1 MSRMINSIAYSNGE
15 QEYTFTP
22 QRHYYNGLADALE
35 VGSIFNFEL
44 PTSIEESKSVLDLLE
59 NGTSLE
65 DALYTHEFYN
75 FCMACALYV
84 KQRRVARVNHK
95 DMTSHDLEDFI
106 SNVYAT
112 SLAMFN
118 ANVDDLDTDNLAYYT
133 CINGYLIYD
142 NMTYASHR
150 KNISIDDDMRMIHTE
165 KDEKGSIITKLISI
179 DSLNKDL
186 EAYRRKEEE
195 KSNKVLARLQGFS
208 MDAIERTKTVLNPQ
222 EAETLLTLL
231 TLKASDT
238 VLNGSQ
244 RATLHRL
251 KMKVQKSQIE
261 ITQEKRLNA
270 KQARE
275 AIKAKALLDKQ
286 EKLDQKLTRAKT
298 VKQSKEE
305 KAKANLEKTRTQL
318 LNKLETLAKRKDAY
332 KMPIDAMSMLVSR
345 ATQRKEL
352 VHLRAK
358 VQECILDAMD
368 AQKRERVE
376 SAKVY
381 RAKAKAFIK
390 GTI

>member
-1 MSRMINSIAYSNGE
+1 MINCIEYADSTS
-15 QEYTFTP
+15 EYTFTP

-35 VGSIFNFEL
+35 SGSIFNFEL
-44 PTSIEESKSVLDLLE
+44 PTSIAEAKSVLELIDNGMDLA
-59 NGTSLE
+59 

-84 KQRRVARVNHK
+84 KQRRIARVNHK

-112 SLAMFN
+112 SLAMFS
-118 ANVDDLDTDNLAYYT
+118 ANLEDLDTENLAYYT

-150 KNISIDDDMRMIHTE
+150 KNISIDDDMRMVHTE
-165 KDEKGSIITKLISI
+165 KDEKGSVITKLISV

-186 EAYRRKEEE
+186 EAYRRKEQE
-195 KSNKVLARLQGFS
+195 KSDKALARLQGFS
-208 MDAIERTKTVLNPQ
+208 MEAIEKTKAVLNPQ

-261 ITQEKRLNA
+261 LNQEKRLSA

-275 AIKAKALLDKQ
+275 AIKAKALKDKQ
-286 EKLDQKLTRAKT
+286 EKLDQKLTRAKI

-318 LNKLETLAKRKDAY
+318 LNKLETLSKRKDSY
-332 KMPIDAMSMLVSR
+332 KMPIAAMRVLVDN
-345 ATQRKEL
+345 ATQRKDL
-352 VHLRAK
+352 LHLRAK
-358 VQECILDAMD
+358 VQECILEAMD
-368 AQKRERVE
+368 TQKRQRVE

-390 GTI
+390 ETL

>member
-1 MSRMINSIAYSNGE
+1 MSRMINRIEYADNTS
-15 QEYTFTP
+15 EYTFTP
-22 QRHYYNGLADALE
+22 QKHYYNGLADALE

-44 PTSIEESKSVLDLLE
+44 PTSIAEAKSVLELIE
-59 NGTSLE
+59 NGMDLA

-75 FCMACALYV
+75 FCMACSLYV

-95 DMTSHDLEDFI
+95 DMTDHDLEDFI

-112 SLAMFN
+112 SLTMFN
-118 ANVDDLDTDNLAYYT
+118 ANVDDLDTENLAYYT

-142 NMTYASHR
+142 NMTYANHR

-165 KDEKGSIITKLISI
+165 KDEKGSVITKFISV

-195 KSNKVLARLQGFS
+195 KSNKALERLQGFS
-208 MDAIERTKTVLNPQ
+208 MDTIERTKNVLNPQ

-251 KMKVQKSQIE
+251 KMKVQKTQLE
-261 ITQEKRLNA
+261 ITQEKRLSA

-298 VKQSKEE
+298 VKASKEE
-305 KAKANLEKTRTQL
+305 KAKINLEKTRTQL

-332 KMPIDAMSMLVSR
+332 KMPIDAMIMLVSQ
-345 ATQRKEL
+345 ATQRKDL
-352 VHLRAK
+352 VRLRAK

-368 AQKRERVE
+368 AKKRERVE
-376 SAKVY
+376 SAKAY

>member
-1 MSRMINSIAYSNGE
+1 MSHMINCIEYADSTS
-15 QEYTFTP
+15 EYTFTP
-22 QRHYYNGLADALE
+22 QRHYYSGLADALE
-35 VGSIFNFEL
+35 AGSIFNFEL
-44 PTSIEESKSVLDLLE
+44 PTNIAEARSVLELIE
-59 NGTSLE
+59 NGMDLA

-112 SLAMFN
+112 SIAMFS

-142 NMTYASHR
+142 NMTYAMHR
-150 KNISIDDDMRMIHTE
+150 KNISIDDEMRMTHTK
-165 KDEKGSIITKLISI
+165 KDENGSVITKLISV

-186 EAYRRKEEE
+186 EAYRRKEQE
-195 KSNKVLARLQGFS
+195 KSDKALERLQGFS
-208 MDAIERTKTVLNPQ
+208 MEAIERTKTVLNPQ

-238 VLNGSQ
+238 VLNGAQ

-251 KMKVQKSQIE
+251 KMKVQKSQLE
-261 ITQEKRLNA
+261 LNQEKRLTA
-270 KQARE
+270 KQARD
-275 AIKAKALLDKQ
+275 AIKAKALKDKETNKQ
-286 EKLDQKLTRAKT
+286 ARVARSKA
-298 VKQSKEE
+298 VKQSKDE
-305 KAKANLEKTRTQL
+305 KAKVNLEKTRTQL

-332 KMPIDAMSMLVSR
+332 KMPIDALQTLVIQAS
-345 ATQRKEL
+345 QRKDL

-358 VQECILDAMD
+358 LQECILDAMD
-368 AQKRERVE
+368 ARKRERVE

-381 RAKAKAFIK
+381 RAKAKAYIK
-390 GTI
+390 ETL

>member
-1 MSRMINSIAYSNGE
+1 MINCIEYADSTS
-15 QEYTFTP
+15 EYTFTP

-35 VGSIFNFEL
+35 KGSIFNFEL
-44 PTSIEESKSVLDLLE
+44 PTSIAEAKSILE
-59 NGTSLE
+59 LIDNGMDIADS
-65 DALYTHEFYN
+65 LYTHEFYN

-106 SNVYAT
+106 SNVYTT
-112 SLAMFN
+112 SLAMFS
-118 ANVDDLDTDNLAYYT
+118 ANIDDLDTENLAYYT

-150 KNISIDDDMRMIHTE
+150 KNISIDDEMRLVHTE
-165 KDEKGSIITKLISI
+165 KDEKGSIISKLISI

-186 EAYRRKEEE
+186 EEYRRKEEE
-195 KSNKVLARLQGFS
+195 KSNKALARLQGFS
-208 MDAIERTKTVLNPQ
+208 MEAIEKTKAVLNAQ

-231 TLKASDT
+231 TLKASDV
-238 VLNGSQ
+238 VLNGAQ

-251 KMKVQKSQIE
+251 KMKVQKSQLE
-261 ITQEKRLNA
+261 INQEKRLSA

-275 AIKAKALLDKQ
+275 AIKAKAEADKEASKAQ
-286 EKLDQKLTRAKT
+286 RAQRAKI
-298 VKQSKEE
+298 VKASKEE
-305 KAKANLEKTRTQL
+305 KAKVNLEKTRTQL

-332 KMPIDAMSMLVSR
+332 KIPIGAMQVLVVN
-345 ATQRKEL
+345 ATQRKDL

-358 VQECILDAMD
+358 IQEVILDTMD
-368 AQKRERVE
+368 TQKRERIE

-390 GTI
+390 ETL